1 MFMKKSLVT
10 FSLSLSLP
18 LLLSLLSSPTRTQI
32 AALQN
37 LSNENL
43 SRNDGSYRRVV
54 IVIHYVQK
62 LKIKDFE
69 KNN

>member
-10 FSLSLSLP
+10 FSLSLSPLP
-18 LLLSLLSSPTRTQI
+18 SLLSSPTRTQI

-37 LSNENL
+37 LPNENL